1 MIYGISYVYWLVYG
15 SSLDI
20 PAILGRLVGLG
31 YEIGHAGYRG
41 GEVYLDPLPGGYAAR
56 RVYEEGIVY
65 LLADLGRGALGVF
78 SEGYGLLNRGVADV
92 SRALMELS
100 MPESPRAELHVS
112 FGLAGED
119 CRKEKVS
126 ISGIEFVKTGLV
138 LINGKPQGG
147 EGIYISVTPVGTG
160 RYVAY
165 LVVGGGWRYVLSH
178 MKRVGDLLNALV
190 NYFACGPQT
199 APGASEPA

>member
-15 SSLDI
+15 SSLDL

-31 YEIGHAGYRG
+31 YEIGRAGYREG
-41 GEVYLDPLPGGYAAR
+41 AVYLDPLPGGYAAR

-65 LLADLGRGALGVF
+65 LLADLQRGALGVF
-78 SEGYGLLNRGVADV
+78 SEGYGLLNRGIADV

-100 MPESPRAELHVS
+100 MPEPPRAELHVS

-126 ISGIEFVKTGLV
+126 ISGIEFVRTGLV
-138 LINGKPQGG
+138 LMSGEPQGG
-147 EGIYISVTPVGTG
+147 EGIYVSVTPVGTG
-160 RYVAY
+160 RYMAY
-165 LVVGGGWRYVLSH
+165 LVVGGGWQYVLSH
-178 MKRVGDLLNALV
+178 MKRIGDLLNSLV
-190 NYFACGPQT
+190 GYFVCG
-199 APGASEPA
+199 GAGFSGI

>member
-15 SSLDI
+15 SSLDL

-31 YEIGHAGYRG
+31 YEIGRAGYREG
-41 GEVYLDPLPGGYAAR
+41 AVYLDPLPGGYAAR

-65 LLADLGRGALGVF
+65 LLADLQRGALGVF
-78 SEGYGLLNRGVADV
+78 SEGYGLLNRGIADV

-100 MPESPRAELHVS
+100 MPEPPRAELHVS

-126 ISGIEFVKTGLV
+126 ISGIEFVRTGLV
-138 LINGKPQGG
+138 LMSGEPQGG
-147 EGIYISVTPVGTG
+147 EGIYVSVTPVGTG
-160 RYVAY
+160 RYMAY
-165 LVVGGGWRYVLSH
+165 LVVGGGWQYVLSH
-178 MKRVGDLLNALV
+178 MKRIGDLLNSLV
-190 NYFACGPQT
+190 GYFVCGD
-199 APGASEPA
+199 AGFSGI

>member
-15 SSLDI
+15 SSLDL

-31 YEIGHAGYRG
+31 YEIGRAGYREG
-41 GEVYLDPLPGGYAAR
+41 AAYLDPLPGGYAAR

-65 LLADLGRGALGVF
+65 LLADLQRGALGVF
-78 SEGYGLLNRGVADV
+78 SEGYGLLNRGIADV

-100 MPESPRAELHVS
+100 MPEPPRAELHVS

-126 ISGIEFVKTGLV
+126 ISGIEFVRTGLV
-138 LINGKPQGG
+138 LMSGEPQGG
-147 EGIYISVTPVGTG
+147 EGIYVSVTPVGTG
-160 RYVAY
+160 RYMAY
-165 LVVGGGWRYVLSH
+165 LVVGGGWQYVLSH
-178 MKRVGDLLNALV
+178 MKRIGDLLNSLV
-190 NYFACGPQT
+190 GYFVCG
-199 APGASEPA
+199 GAGFSGI